1 MVTQKDVARAAGVS
15 QPTVSLVLNGGPNMP
30 LPETTVEKVMTVM
43 DRMGYRPNR
52 LAQALRTNRTN
63 TIACLIPD
71 ITNPFYPSF
80 VRGVQSAAE
89 AQKYDVITVNTD
101 GARSRELHYLELARQ
116 GRVDGFVG
124 SFHGITS
131 RDIDHIE
138 QLEVPI
144 VRLEPSQKK
153 INSFWL
159 DDVYVDNFKA
169 MQELTQFLIN
179 KGHQQLTIVSG
190 RGGPERV
197 RLAGYE
203 AAMAINNLNPK
214 VQLVD
219 KFDEIGGYSASK
231 IILNKPNRPTAII
244 AANDLMAIGAM
255 RASKEEGLSI
265 PKDIAVAG
273 FDNIPVSQ
281 LVFPSLTTVE
291 RYQNKLGVLAVN
303 LLLGRLQSKKKLPR
317 QLAEGDY
324 KIIERDST

>member
-1 MVTQKDVARAAGVS
+1 
-15 QPTVSLVLNGGPNMP
+15 
-30 LPETTVEKVMTVM
+30 
-43 DRMGYRPNR
+43 
-52 LAQALRTNRTN
+52 
-63 TIACLIPD
+63 
-71 ITNPFYPSF
+71 
-80 VRGVQSAAE
+80 
-89 AQKYDVITVNTD
+89 
-101 GARSRELHYLELARQ
+101 
-116 GRVDGFVG
+116 
-124 SFHGITS
+124 
-131 RDIDHIE
+131 
-138 QLEVPI
+138 
-144 VRLEPSQKK
+144 
-153 INSFWL
+153 
-159 DDVYVDNFKA
+159 

-219 KFDEIGGYSASK
+219 KFDEISGYSASK